1 MADTGAYE
9 SDYSTDNE
17 SVSSLLSP
25 EESFEEEE
33 YSQLF
38 PKDANGVPIMT
49 FWDIIPTLPLATP
62 DRVLGEV
69 EFYSSHNPT
78 NYSEIVYKGK
88 GARRFKVKLSTF
100 GGFTLG
106 VGIKYAYTVS
116 EQNDSLYLLGIPME
130 GIHSGPRQIPSQ
142 TERVGMRPAPM
153 RRSAPMR
160 RPVQPV
166 SLDCPPVL
174 MELLAFSYNQDV
186 NHVPAEIWNSMEFP
200 FMLFPR
206 EFIDLL
212 SGPEKEAYA
221 HAVTDALKGELPIS
235 RLNVDQ
241 LRPQIHGY
249 LLEAITSKVFERNDA
264 GEQIMTDV
272 RDWNRLFN
280 SGLDWFTKSQT
291 SFEYHYERNA
301 WFHQVDGETKPY
313 RAPTSDGF
321 DLRLN
326 CVLPYQFY
334 IVGSKYKLNELDENH
349 RWIYTLMRKFQ
360 DWYKQG
366 PAYQT
371 NYQKSHILDERL
383 LRYDIPPRYFDP
395 NQ

>member
-62 DRVLGEV
+62 DQLLDEV
-69 EFYSSHNPT
+69 EFHSSHNPT
-78 NYSEIVYKGK
+78 NFSDIVYKGRN
-88 GARRFKVKLSTF
+88 ARRFKTKLSTS
-100 GGFTLG
+100 GRFTLG

-130 GIHSGPRQIPSQ
+130 GVHSGPRQIPSR
-142 TERVGMRPAPM
+142 TGRVGIRPTPT
-153 RRSAPMR
+153 RQ
-160 RPVQPV
+160 PVQPV

-174 MELLAFSYNQDV
+174 MELLAFSYNQDI

-206 EFIDLL
+206 EYIDLP
-212 SGPEKEAYA
+212 SVPEKEGYA
-221 HAVTDALKGELPIS
+221 RAVTDALKGELPIS
-235 RLNVDQ
+235 RLNIDQ
-241 LRPQIHGY
+241 LRPRIHGY
-249 LLEAITSKVFERNDA
+249 LLEPTTSKVLERIDA

-272 RDWNRLFN
+272 RDWNRLF
-280 SGLDWFTKSQT
+280 GRGQDWFTESQT
-291 SFEYHYERNA
+291 SFEYHFERNA
-301 WFHQVDGETKPY
+301 WFHQEDGRTKPY
-313 RAPTSDGF
+313 RAPTSDGLQ
-321 DLRLN
+321 LRLN

-349 RWIYTLMRKFQ
+349 RWIYSLMRKFQ
-360 DWYKQG
+360 DWYRQG

-371 NYQKSHILDERL
+371 NYQKSPILDERL